1 VIDTL
6 HHIIRKAMQ
15 DGLIT
20 PLRDHA
26 ARLRLLLYVDDAVI
40 FVNPVKED
48 FGMIMALM
56 QRFDDATGL
65 RINVSKSSVAPI
77 CYS

>member
-6 HHIIRKAMQ
+6 HHIMRKAMQ

-20 PLRDHA
+20 PLRDHT
-26 ARLRLLLYVDDAVI
+26 ARLRLSLYVDDAVI

>member
-1 VIDTL
+1 VIGTL
-6 HHIIRKAMQ
+6 HHIMRKAMQ

-26 ARLRLLLYVDDAVI
+26 ARLRLSLYVDDAVI

-56 QRFDDATGL
+56 QRFDDAT
-65 RINVSKSSVAPI
+65 
-77 CYS
+77 